1 MSKARDNILSR
12 LRTVSIQPSESPE
25 QTGPQLESWM
35 AAERVQRFRER
46 MEAVRAE
53 VLICQQHDW
62 VEKLATVCAEKQLK
76 NLLVSKDCE
85 PGLAVHQSDLPLP
98 ELREYLKPVEDWK
111 DQLFNDIEAS
121 LTSTRC
127 GFAETGTLVLWPSPE
142 EPRLMSLVPPV
153 HFAVLDTSKLY
164 STFAE
169 AVEVEGW
176 AARGMPT
183 NALLISGPSKTA
195 DIEQTLAYGV
205 HGPKE
210 LIVLLIE

>member
-1 MSKARDNILSR
+1 MSKARDKILSR
-12 LRTVSIQPSESPE
+12 LRAVSIQPSEFPE
-25 QTGPQLESWM
+25 QTGPQLESWT

-53 VLICQQHDW
+53 VIICQQHDW
-62 VEKLATVCAEKQLK
+62 VEKLAAVCTEKQLK
-76 NLLVSKDCE
+76 NLLVSKESE
-85 PGLAVHQSDLPLP
+85 PGLVVHQSDLALP
-98 ELREYLKPVEDWK
+98 DLREYIKPVEDWK
-111 DQLFNDIEAS
+111 DQLFNDIDAS

-127 GFAETGTLVLWPSPE
+127 GIAETGTLVLWPGPG

-153 HFAVLDTSKLY
+153 HFAVLEKARLY

-176 AARGMPT
+176 ATNAMPT